1 MTQFDG
7 ESKKL
12 IQPVLEHEKK
22 IKYYVHNE
30 QVFDIIHMAHLE
42 TGHGGKH
49 KLENNIKTKYV
60 NITREVIH
68 IYLEL
73 CLICKKKK
81 THLKKGVVVK
91 PLIFKEINHRAQVDL
106 IDMQTSKDGE
116 YKFILNYQEH
126 LTKFVCLRPL
136 KTKTA
141 VEVAYN
147 LVDIFCIIGC
157 SSVLQSDNGR
167 EFCNSVIE
175 ELKSM
180 WPDLKIVHGKPRHS
194 ESQGSVER
202 ANRDVQDILIAWMEE
217 NNLTKWSQGLR
228 FCQWKKNTSWH
239 SAIKQTLYEAMFGRK
254 AHVGLRSSHL
264 PLSVIND
271 IVTEEELERI
281 IDSTEIHDNGSSE
294 TTNNTPIIEEVRENI
309 DFFENVNS
317 ASVVLICSICEKG
330 DGDIYH
336 CTECKVPVHNFCCE
350 LPTENSNVLCHNCT
364 VKRDLISNKNKAI
377 DGIQEQAKRMLRMSE
392 KKFPS
397 AEVGT
402 SVTIPLPS
410 VDRNKGDPKN
420 IIGVILEVTE
430 DGLYKIGTKS
440 GILSSLYSRNQF
452 GICNEMFL
460 SSTDVPQCEMSL
472 RSINADQSAFGSQGY
487 IKSSCKIKCT
497 TNRCINS
504 VHLAQLS
511 PQRFDNVDIAH
522 LKPGKV
528 SNEITVADIATAGWA
543 VLTLPTSNRAM
554 SANKAF

>member
-1 MTQFDG
+1 MCDTNSDTNTDTNSTTNTAADKMREKFNEKLKSLKLSINSFLIENSDAYENLICAVEEAKIRNKKTYTDYRRLKRYDVLSVG

-157 SSVLQSDNGR
+157 PSVLQSDNGR

-180 WPDLKIVHGKPRHS
+180 WPDL
-194 ESQGSVER
+194 E
-202 ANRDVQDILIAWMEE
+202 
-217 NNLTKWSQGLR
+217 
-228 FCQWKKNTSWH
+228 
-239 SAIKQTLYEAMFGRK
+239 
-254 AHVGLRSSHL
+254 
-264 PLSVIND
+264 
-271 IVTEEELERI
+271 
-281 IDSTEIHDNGSSE
+281 
-294 TTNNTPIIEEVRENI
+294 
-309 DFFENVNS
+309 NS
-317 ASVVLICSICEKG
+317 A
-330 DGDIYH
+330 
-336 CTECKVPVHNFCCE
+336 
-350 LPTENSNVLCHNCT
+350 
-364 VKRDLISNKNKAI
+364 R
-377 DGIQEQAKRMLRMSE
+377 
-392 KKFPS
+392 
-397 AEVGT
+397 
-402 SVTIPLPS
+402 
-410 VDRNKGDPKN
+410 
-420 IIGVILEVTE
+420 
-430 DGLYKIGTKS
+430 
-440 GILSSLYSRNQF
+440 
-452 GICNEMFL
+452 
-460 SSTDVPQCEMSL
+460 
-472 RSINADQSAFGSQGY
+472 
-487 IKSSCKIKCT
+487 
-497 TNRCINS
+497 
-504 VHLAQLS
+504 
-511 PQRFDNVDIAH
+511 
-522 LKPGKV
+522 
-528 SNEITVADIATAGWA
+528 
-543 VLTLPTSNRAM
+543 
-554 SANKAF
+554 